1 MSKSASKIREEIENH
16 EAKVKELKKQE
27 RAILRRC
34 LAEEQRQRDMN
45 NQLLGAA
52 IAKLLGVSPLT
63 KLRGHICSKKSEFVR
78 QVKGQD
84 DETEYKNLLAYI
96 DAIISQKEAFSISEA
111 KTLSGETNS
120 QLPLK

>member
-34 LAEEQRQRDMN
+34 LAEEQRQRDKN
-45 NQLLGAA
+45 NQLLGSA
-52 IAKLLGVSPLT
+52 IAKLLGASALT
-63 KLRGHICSKKSEFVR
+63 KLRGHVCSKKSEFVR

-84 DETEYKNLLAYI
+84 DETEYEKLLAYI
-96 DAIISQKEAFSISEA
+96 DAIISQKEADQVPEA